1 MTNAALSRP
10 ETIAEILGED
20 DIDWHIIRVVSAD
33 LVEVGSVSGEI
44 QTYCLS
50 RSNADSAVPLLGP
63 DMNLVLSELLTNII
77 KHAYGGST
85 NASIEVRARFLGQF
99 LEVLIIDQG
108 TELPKEVLEKSS
120 IEFDGDDLFA
130 LPEGGFGWSIVHSI
144 IDEIEYQRTDGSN
157 RLLLR
162 KNIFFNLEG

>member
-1 MTNAALSRP
+1 MINAALCQP
-10 ETIAEILGED
+10 DDLTGILGED
-20 DIDWHIIRVVSAD
+20 HTTWHFNQS
-33 LVEVGSVSGEI
+33 VEAELTNVGKIAGAI
-44 QTYCLS
+44 QTFCLS

-63 DMNLVLSELLTNII
+63 DMNLVLSELLTNIV
-77 KHAYGGST
+77 KHAYEVSNNGLM
-85 NASIEVRARFLGQF
+85 EVRARFSGQF

-108 TELPKEVLEKSS
+108 GELPKYVLENSK

-144 IDEIEYQRTDGSN
+144 IDEIEYQRTGNSN

-162 KNIFFNLEG
+162 KNVFFNLGS